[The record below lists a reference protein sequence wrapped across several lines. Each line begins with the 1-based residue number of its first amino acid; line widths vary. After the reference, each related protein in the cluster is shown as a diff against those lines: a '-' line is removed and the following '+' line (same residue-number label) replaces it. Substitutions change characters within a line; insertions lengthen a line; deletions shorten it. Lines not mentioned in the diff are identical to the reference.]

1 MRKLLPA
8 LMLAL
13 VPVSAL
19 AATLDLP
26 LDQSALVTLPGPA
39 RNVIIGN
46 PAIAD
51 VSVADRRHL
60 VVTAKGP
67 GVTNLMVTDASGR
80 SMLSEEIVVG
90 APGGNRV
97 ALISGMQVQGYTC
110 AVRCEMIGGV
120 SGGSGSG
127 GAPTGGGSPATG
139 GQAIPP
145 PSGNVTASPGL
156 P

>member
-1 MRKLLPA
+1 
-8 LMLAL
+8 MLAL
-13 VPVSAL
+13 APISAF

-26 LDQSALVTLPGPA
+26 LDQSALVTLPAPA

-67 GVTNLMVTDASGR
+67 GVTNLMVTDANGR
-80 SMLSEEIVVG
+80 SMLSEEVVVG
-90 APGGNRV
+90 ATGGNRV
-97 ALISGMQVQGYTC
+97 VLISGLQVQGYTC
-110 AVRCEMIGGV
+110 AVRCEIVVGGP
-120 SGGSGSG
+120 GSG
-127 GAPTGGGSPATG
+127 GAPTGGSPATG